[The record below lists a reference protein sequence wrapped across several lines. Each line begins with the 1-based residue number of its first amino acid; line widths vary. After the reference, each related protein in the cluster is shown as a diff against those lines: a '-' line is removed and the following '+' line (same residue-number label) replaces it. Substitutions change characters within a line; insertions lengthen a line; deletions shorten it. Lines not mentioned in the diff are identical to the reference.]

1 MAIAALLFLV
11 LFSVDVL
18 IEPRG
23 ATKEFVRWA
32 MIVTYVVFVI
42 DYVGR
47 LYLADERLRWA
58 VRHLFDLA
66 IIALPAL
73 RPLRLLSLAVVIKV
87 MQRAIGHTIRGKVV
101 VYTTFGAII
110 IIYAASLAMLQ
121 AERSSNPDIR
131 DFGDALWWSFTTVTT
146 VGYGDIVPHTVTGR
160 FVAIA
165 LMVAG
170 VSLFGVV
177 TATLASWI
185 VERVAEEDTASQAAS
200 AAQLDR
206 LQNEIRELTAAVSR
220 SKPDGRVHA
229 YGEADEP
236 GVDGKVEDD

>member
-11 LFSVDVL
+11 FFSVDVL

-47 LYLADERLRWA
+47 LYLAEGRLRWV

-73 RPLRLLSLAVVIKV
+73 RPLRLLSLAVVIKL

-110 IIYAASLAMLQ
+110 IIYAASLAILQ
-121 AERSSNPDIR
+121 AERATNPDIR
-131 DFGDALWWSFTTVTT
+131 NFGDALWWSFTTVTT

-229 YGEADEP
+229 YGEADDP